1 MKRNSIFLIVALF
14 TVLLS
19 CNSDEK
25 MNSKGLLRISV
36 ATDKSVVTKAEDDV
50 EISSIRLIV
59 KETTESGD
67 GWSKEYDL
75 SPDAPTEEIEL
86 APGVYQLTA
95 IAGDGSEDTDSFSP
109 CYKGSSTVTIE
120 AGSNT
125 ETEIICQLATVK
137 VAVTYASNVKD
148 IYKNGFKTEVG
159 GLTFTEEKIGT
170 AGYLAANPFSVK
182 FWYVD
187 NTGGWRSISVGD
199 VDQVNPREYY
209 HINIEVKNEGEGAAT
224 ISVKV
229 GDTNKQD
236 IKVEVV
242 LPEIVVTTLDAE
254 NVEYTTAVLKGTY
267 SAPSGNEPVTGKQK
281 FYYKIKNSADWT
293 EADAQKVASA
303 YQVSLSS
310 LSESTTY
317 EYKFMTKGAVK
328 EFTTKSPDIT
338 LDKNYKG
345 VTTAVVYGEL
355 AEANRNNTSNL
366 FFKYRKQGESGWS
379 QPVSAT
385 LVSGTT
391 YQYKA
396 LLENL
401 SSNATYEYKF
411 MEVTVA
417 SKQFVTL
424 QSQPVTVSKVITG
437 ADYATISC
445 QFSGVKNGDGI
456 LLDLKQYNG
465 SSWIYWRKEYDANS
479 TDISSGQLKL
489 TNLEQNGTYCIDD
502 ETKSFTT
509 LKNAGF
515 DEWNKNDKAWFAGTP
530 SEASTKNCFWDSGN
544 EGAATLGKNP
554 TSQETSIVRSGSS
567 VRMESQ
573 YVGVEFLGLGKFAAG
588 NLYIGHYEETY
599 GNKPF
604 GARIRFGR
612 KFVSRP
618 TQLKGWYHYKR
629 GTKIDYGDYNKA
641 ELTASGG
648 DKCAIYIALT
658 NHVGLNNGIE
668 TAFEI
673 NNRGTE
679 KPDQFAY
686 QYTVDLSDNNKNI
699 LAYGSITDEESKG
712 TGQWDSF
719 EIDLHYR
726 DNVDKNEP
734 TYIIIVASASKYGD
748 FFTGSKSSLMYIDD
762 FELVYDYSLPPYK

>member
-125 ETEIICQLATVK
+125 ETEITCQLATVK

-236 IKVEVV
+236 IKVEII
-242 LPEIVVTTLDAE
+242 LPEVVISTLVAE
-254 NVEYTTAVLKGTY
+254 NVEFTTATLKGTY
-267 SAPSGNEPVTGKQK
+267 VSPSNKLP
-281 FYYKIKNSADWT
+281 
-293 EADAQKVASA
+293 
-303 YQVSLSS
+303 
-310 LSESTTY
+310 
-317 EYKFMTKGAVK
+317 
-328 EFTTKSPDIT
+328 
-338 LDKNYKG
+338 
-345 VTTAVVYGEL
+345 
-355 AEANRNNTSNL
+355 ANPE
-366 FFKYRKQGESGWS
+366 FKYRIKGIGTWSSISGKAAGAENCYAASLSNLEKDTEYEFSFMGKGEVLTFITKDSYTPLDEEKAMGSDVAYVYGLLNENVAGDKYFEYKLASTSDDQPWEKAFADLCQGQSNKYEAKLSGLIAGQTYKYRFMQS
-379 QPVSAT
+379 KRTPT
-385 LVSGTT
+385 FTT
-391 YQYKA
+391 Y
-396 LLENL
+396 
-401 SSNATYEYKF
+401 SSITVKS
-411 MEVTVA
+411 VTV
-417 SKQFVTL
+417 
-424 QSQPVTVSKVITG
+424 G
-437 ADYATISC
+437 ADYAKIKWSIVPEPAESDKVIVDYKYKKLDALDWIQSQMITIP
-445 QFSGVKNGDGI
+445 FTKRGDEDARI
-456 LLDLKQYNG
+456 L
-465 SSWIYWRKEYDANS
+465 
-479 TDISSGQLKL
+479 
-489 TNLEQNGTYCIDD
+489 NLEQNGTYCIED
-502 ETKSFTT
+502 EKKSFTT
-509 LKNAGF
+509 LYNANF
-515 DEWNKNDKAWFAGTP
+515 DNWYTFNKAQYAGIEGAET
-530 SEASTKNCFWDSGN
+530 NCFWDSGN
-544 EGAATLGKNP
+544 VGAATLKKNP
-554 TSQETSIVRSGSS
+554 TSQENSIVKSGSS
-567 VRMESQ
+567 AKLASQ
-573 YVGVEFLGLGKFAAG
+573 FVGIGIGKFAAG
-588 NLYIGHYEETY
+588 NIYTGRYMQTY
-599 GNKPF
+599 TFPM

-612 KFVSRP
+612 EFVTRP
-618 TQLKGWYHYKR
+618 TQFKGWYQYQR
-629 GTKIDYGDYNKA
+629 GTNIDYGDHNKE
-641 ELTASGG
+641 ELTSSGG
-648 DKCAIYIALT
+648 DKCAIYIGLT
-658 NHVGLNNGIE
+658 DNAGLVDGDGVKTAYEVDNN
-668 TAFEI
+668 
-673 NNRGTE
+673 NNNSPTR
-679 KPDQFAY
+679 
-686 QYTVDLSDNNKNI
+686 YTIDLSTANSDVV
-699 LAYGSITDEESKG
+699 AYGSITDEQSKG
-712 TGQWDSF
+712 TGAWESF
-719 EIDLHYR
+719 SIDIDYR
-726 DNVDKNEP
+726 KP
-734 TYIIIVASASKYGD
+734 TNKPTFIIIIASASKYGD